1 MDPIEML
8 DSHKNANGA
17 MYMSVLFDRIE
28 DD

>member
-1 MDPIEML
+1 MNPIEML

-17 MYMSVLFDRIE
+17 MYVSFLSDRTE